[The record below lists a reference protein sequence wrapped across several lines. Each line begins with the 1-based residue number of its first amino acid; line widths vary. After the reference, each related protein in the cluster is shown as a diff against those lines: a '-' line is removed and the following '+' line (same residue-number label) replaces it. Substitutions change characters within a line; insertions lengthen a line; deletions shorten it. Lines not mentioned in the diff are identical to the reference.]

1 MDGIRQWLLTYTNPM
16 VNNSSMETSIKTRGA
31 ELLGEWGAFE
41 RGRFADLAS
50 QIKVSPPVVSD
61 WAAGKKRIP
70 AEQCPKI
77 EEHTGIRCEDLR
89 PDVRWDVLRGTT
101 QAAAPDSQPIAQ
113 GA

>member
-1 MDGIRQWLLTYTNPM
+1 MA
-16 VNNSSMETSIKTRGA
+16 NNLDMETSIKTRGA

-77 EEHTGIRCEDLR
+77 EEYTGIRCEELR
-89 PDVRWDVLRGTT
+89 PDVRWDVLRGNAAP
-101 QAAAPDSQPIAQ
+101 QAAQ
-113 GA
+113 GV